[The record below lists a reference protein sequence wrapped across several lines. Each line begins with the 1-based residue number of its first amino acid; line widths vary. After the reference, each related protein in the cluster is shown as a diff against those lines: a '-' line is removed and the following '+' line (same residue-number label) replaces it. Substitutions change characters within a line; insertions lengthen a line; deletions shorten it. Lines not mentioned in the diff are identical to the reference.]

1 MGSLRPLLHSWLG
14 TLPWDA
20 QATWGLY
27 TAPTGEQGQ
36 RGQEN
41 GLAHHQRTVW
51 AGPEARRLA
60 HRVPWPACPERGA
73 PHMAG
78 KHTSRARAG
87 GKQKEGVV
95 PTAIRRPATEAPGHL
110 CELNTST
117 APLVFWAEGE
127 TPSLPIVC
135 QQGKSHQTGSCARGR
150 WGRGTYPG
158 GGGARPL
165 VHGACGRRG
174 SKRRASAAS

>member
-1 MGSLRPLLHSWLG
+1 MGCPGHLGTIPSSYRRTGSERAGKWLG
-14 TLPWDA
+14 
-20 QATWGLY
+20 
-27 TAPTGEQGQ
+27 APPE
-36 RGQEN
+36 
-41 GLAHHQRTVW
+41 RTVW

-95 PTAIRRPATEAPGHL
+95 PTAIRRPAAEAPGHL